1 MTVEQLGALA
11 GVLLSLTFSYVPG
24 LSDKYG
30 ALDKVKKS
38 LVMLGLI
45 FLVACAALALSCTQ
59 LINVVECTQAG
70 AMALLNTFVAAAIAN
85 QTTYLLSPQ
94 KAAAK

>member
-11 GVLLSLTFSYVPG
+11 GVLLSLAFSYVPG
-24 LSDKYG
+24 LSDKY
-30 ALDKVKKS
+30 ATLDKVKKS

-45 FLVACAALALSCTQ
+45 FVVAVGALLLSCVNIITS
-59 LINVVECTQAG
+59 IECTQAG
-70 AMALLNTFVAAAIAN
+70 ALALLNTFIAAAVAN

-94 KAAAK
+94 KAAK